1 MGGCDPNLW
10 STRCQR
16 SFQLSFLHPRTQET
30 SGESDLSCGPARGC
44 QSLILETQSW
54 DYWEPG
60 RKAESRAPSRAA
72 GQRLL
77 EREWGGRAAL
87 GFNKPSGDSDVIVN
101 FKNAGSSGKGETAEW
116 RAGFEIPPCR

>member
-1 MGGCDPNLW
+1 MGAAD
-10 STRCQR
+10 
-16 SFQLSFLHPRTQET
+16 
-30 SGESDLSCGPARGC
+30 GPE
-44 QSLILETQSW
+44 LEN
-54 DYWEPG
+54 PHG
-60 RKAESRAPSRAA
+60 SRAA